1 MEKELQPDLLDFNIY
16 ARVDL
21 RSHQTQR
28 IDMAEAPA
36 HRHIRTYA
44 RAHSHT
50 RRSASSRLQLKW
62 TRLRR
67 RC

>member
-36 HRHIRTYA
+36 HIRTYA
-44 RAHSHT
+44 RTHPHT
-50 RRSASSRLQLKW
+50 RRSATSRLQLKW